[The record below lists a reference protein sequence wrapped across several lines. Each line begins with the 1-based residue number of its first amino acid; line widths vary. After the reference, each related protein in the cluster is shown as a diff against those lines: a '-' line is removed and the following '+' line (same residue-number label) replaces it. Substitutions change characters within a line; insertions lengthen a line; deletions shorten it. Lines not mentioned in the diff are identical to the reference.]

1 MKKLFLLGIAVLL
14 LYGLHQPCSG
24 QETALKGTPSLRV
37 FSNFKKG
44 ITESDPSSAF
54 EVRRVYLGYSGAIN
68 EHFSADVKLDI
79 GSPEDLSQYSL
90 IRRYAYFKSAGLN
103 YKKGRLNAYFGLF
116 DMQQFKT
123 QEQFWGYRYIAKS
136 FQDEYKFGPS
146 ADLGAGIKYQIND
159 FLEVD
164 ATISNG
170 EGYNNLQ
177 ADDNYNKGFG
187 LTFKNKQG
195 VIIRG
200 YYDFI
205 KKETLQNDLV
215 LFAGYQNS
223 LFKLGG
229 EYNRKFNSSFLSD
242 HDLLGY
248 SFYGTY
254 FLNDKWEVFG
264 RYDILRSNKAESD
277 NQPWNLARDG
287 SAVISGLQ
295 YKPVKGVY
303 MSLNY
308 QDWVSIAKN
317 GTDKAFLYF
326 NLQFEL

>member
-1 MKKLFLLGIAVLL
+1 MKIIFRLSIALWIL
-14 LYGLHQPCSG
+14 TSISQPCSG
-24 QETALKGTPSLRV
+24 QESTIKGTPSLRV

-44 ITESDPSSAF
+44 ITESDNSSAF

-68 EHFSADVKLDI
+68 EHFNAEVKLDI

-90 IRRYAYFKSAGLN
+90 IRRYAYFKTAGLS
-103 YKKGRLNAYFGLF
+103 YKKGRFSASFGLF
-116 DMQQFKT
+116 DMLQFKT

-136 FQDEYKFGPS
+136 FQDEYKFGAS
-146 ADLGAGIKYQIND
+146 ADLGAGVKYRIND
-159 FLEVD
+159 FLEAD

-177 ADDNYNKGFG
+177 ADDSYNKGFG
-187 LTFKNKQG
+187 LTFKSKRG
-195 VIIRG
+195 VLIRG

-205 KKETLQNDLV
+205 KKETLQNDIV
-215 LFAGYQNS
+215 LFLGYQHS
-223 LFKLGG
+223 LFRLGG
-229 EYNRKFNSSFLSD
+229 EYNRKFNSSFLMN
-242 HDLLGY
+242 HDLMGY

-264 RYDILRSNKAESD
+264 RYDILRSNEAESD
-277 NQPWNLARDG
+277 AQPWNLARDG

-295 YKPVKGVY
+295 YKPTKGVF

-308 QDWVSIAKN
+308 QDWVSYAKN
-317 GTDKAFLYF
+317 GTDRAFLFF